1 MNLRKVLSTFIL
13 IMGVGM
19 SQDAK
24 QVVIACNLNAI
35 SKAERPRY
43 SELTKKLRAGVRDR
57 AELPDGYSYNLD
69 GSAILLSQVGEW
81 ISLERLCC
89 PFLTLTISV
98 AGGESDWLLTLT
110 GPKGVKPLLME
121 EFPDQQRTRQ
131 EYGARQN
138 SMGTFTI
145 PAPKRSS

>member
-1 MNLRKVLSTFIL
+1 
-13 IMGVGM
+13 MGVGM

-43 SELTKKLRAGVRDR
+43 ADLTKILRASAKDR
-57 AELPDGYSYNLD
+57 SELPDGYSYKLD
-69 GSAILLSQVGEW
+69 GAAMPLSQVGEW

-98 AGGESDWLLTLT
+98 AGGEPDWRLILT

-121 EFPDQQRTRQ
+121 EFPDQRR
-131 EYGARQN
+131 N
-138 SMGTFTI
+138 
-145 PAPKRSS
+145 

>member
-1 MNLRKVLSTFIL
+1 
-13 IMGVGM
+13 M

-24 QVVIACNLNAI
+24 QVVIACNLNAM

-43 SELTKKLRAGVRDR
+43 ADLTKRLRASVKDR
-57 AELPDGYSYNLD
+57 SELPDGYSYKLD
-69 GSAILLSQVGEW
+69 GSAIPLSQVGEW

-98 AGGESDWLLTLT
+98 AGGERDWLLTLT

-121 EFPDQQRTRQ
+121 EFPDQRR
-131 EYGARQN
+131 N
-138 SMGTFTI
+138 
-145 PAPKRSS
+145 